1 MKIQKKTTKKMK
13 IQKIKNSIYKR
24 IVTLSE
30 NNAPE

>member
-1 MKIQKKTTKKMK
+1 MK